1 MRSRVAIEVRKGW
14 IMGGLGL
21 ALLAAMLLWAWQD
34 GGERPLDRLE
44 APAMLPKVG
53 Q

>member
-1 MRSRVAIEVRKGW
+1 VAVEVRKGW
-14 IMGGLGL
+14 MLGGLGL

-34 GGERPLDRLE
+34 GGERPLEPIE

>member
-1 MRSRVAIEVRKGW
+1 ML
-14 IMGGLGL
+14 GGLGL
-21 ALLAAMLLWAWQD
+21 ALLAGLLAWAWND
-34 GGERPLDRLE
+34 GGERPLAPMS

>member
-1 MRSRVAIEVRKGW
+1 VASEVRKGW
-14 IMGGLGL
+14 IYCGLGL

-34 GGERPLDRLE
+34 GGERRLQPIE